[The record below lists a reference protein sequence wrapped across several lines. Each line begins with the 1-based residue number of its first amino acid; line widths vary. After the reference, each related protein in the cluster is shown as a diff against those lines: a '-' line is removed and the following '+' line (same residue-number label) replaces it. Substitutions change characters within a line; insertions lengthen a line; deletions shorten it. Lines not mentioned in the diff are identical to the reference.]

1 MFIDKPNRLGL
12 LKGETMAYTV
22 ITTFPK
28 EDTQENEKLKT
39 STHKETIFDQELD
52 QVLNLYEGYER
63 SGYKVSVAYDS
74 GEVEDKTPF
83 EIANDLDNLGIEY
96 VAKFKFLE
104 KSNSG
109 THEKIVEL
117 CGKIEQH
124 GFYKYRVDVQLKID
138 EDSTVDI
145 NRETSWFAPDDTT
158 YKVTPDVKS
167 KNANEL
173 LGLYEDLRD
182 SGYLVDIEIKPKNN
196 KDDDFATKL
205 NAFPDGT
212 IIKFNL
218 SDVE

>member
-1 MFIDKPNRLGL
+1 M
-12 LKGETMAYTV
+12 
-22 ITTFPK
+22 
-28 EDTQENEKLKT
+28 
-39 STHKETIFDQELD
+39 
-52 QVLNLYEGYER
+52 LNLYEGYER

-96 VAKFKFLE
+96 VAKLKFLE

-117 CGKIEQH
+117 CEKIEQH

-182 SGYLVDIEIKPKNN
+182 SGYLVDIEIKPKNS
-196 KDDDFATKL
+196 KDEDFATKL

-218 SDVE
+218 SDAE

>member
-1 MFIDKPNRLGL
+1 MC
-12 LKGETMAYTV
+12 LKNCQYCFG
-22 ITTFPK
+22 I
-28 EDTQENEKLKT
+28 Q
-39 STHKETIFDQELD
+39 IF
-52 QVLNLYEGYER
+52 N
-63 SGYKVSVAYDS
+63 
-74 GEVEDKTPF
+74 
-83 EIANDLDNLGIEY
+83 
-96 VAKFKFLE
+96 
-104 KSNSG
+104 
-109 THEKIVEL
+109 
-117 CGKIEQH
+117 
-124 GFYKYRVDVQLKID
+124 KID

-182 SGYLVDIEIKPKNN
+182 SGYLVDSEIKPKNN

-205 NAFPDGT
+205 NAFPDGK